1 MIEYKKKLQDAMDSF
16 IEYKQLKEKAY
27 TLDPEQKA
35 YEILSLFDESEKY
48 RRKASKQL
56 TKLAESCGFRILKD
70 INNDSRFDEVW
81 RAIKNQIDYAME
93 AFHTISRFNH
103 SIDLA

>member
-1 MIEYKKKLQDAMDSF
+1 MKEYKKKLQDAMDSF

-27 TLDPEQKA
+27 SLEPTQ
-35 YEILSLFDESEKY
+35 YCNEILSLLNESKKF

-56 TKLAESCGFRILKD
+56 SKLAEYCGFKILKD
-70 INNDSRFDEVW
+70 INNDARFDEVW
-81 RAIKNQIDYAME
+81 RAIKNQIDYAMD
-93 AFHTISRFNH
+93 AFHNISRFNH